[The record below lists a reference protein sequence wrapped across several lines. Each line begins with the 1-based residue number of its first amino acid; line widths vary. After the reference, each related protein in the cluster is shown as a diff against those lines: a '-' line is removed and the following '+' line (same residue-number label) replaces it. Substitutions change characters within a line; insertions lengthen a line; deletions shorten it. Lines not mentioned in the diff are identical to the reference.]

1 MQNVWKIGNRVLT
14 LHSKSIKEVYS
25 DGLHYLASNLGE
37 KVRQLLQKYA
47 KLQAE
52 KELLKG
58 EIDQLQQQIR
68 QIQLE
73 KDTWKQK
80 YDAIKIAETIG
91 GENQDKTETKYKI
104 NTLIRQ
110 IDFCISELSKQHSK

>member
-1 MQNVWKIGNRVLT
+1 M
-14 LHSKSIKEVYS
+14 YS

-47 KLQAE
+47 NLQAE

-73 KDTWKQK
+73 RDTWKQK
-80 YDAIKIAETIG
+80 YNAIKIAETIG